1 MKILPINNPVV
12 FRSTE
17 KTNSSKEQQVVPQA
31 KESEYDDDD
40 EDTLEDIYKFQE
52 WLALQVDINKYLGE
66 SSEE

>member
-1 MKILPINNPVV
+1 MKILPISNPVV

-17 KTNSSKEQQVVPQA
+17 KTNSSKEQRVVSQA
-31 KESEYDDDD
+31 KEPEYDD

-52 WLALQVDINKYLGE
+52 WLALQVNINKYLGE